1 MKGQWQNRPHS
12 IRLYLPCRSAVIL
25 IPLENLTEEIREAGQ
40 IVIPSVTIEKVVPQ
54 VKDKEEVKDVIV
66 EKATEEEK
74 KEDLESKSAA
84 TSATVA
90 DPESKTAVS

>member
-1 MKGQWQNRPHS
+1 MKSGYSQRYVPMKGQWQNRAHS

-40 IVIPSVTIEKVVPQ
+40 IVIPSVTIDKVVPQ

-74 KEDLESKSAA
+74 KGDLESK
-84 TSATVA
+84 
-90 DPESKTAVS
+90 